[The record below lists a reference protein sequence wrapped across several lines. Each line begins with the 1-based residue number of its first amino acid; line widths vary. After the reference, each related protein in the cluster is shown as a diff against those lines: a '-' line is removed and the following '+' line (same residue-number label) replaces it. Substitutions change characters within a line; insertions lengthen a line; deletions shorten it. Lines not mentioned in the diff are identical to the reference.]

1 MDIRNVQKTG
11 NMHYVYLPT
20 VWCRKHKLTS
30 KSKVSTAVNEDGTLT
45 LSPELQEGKKKELT
59 FRVKEDNLDVLHK
72 LIIASYLTPASG
84 FTIHLD
90 KQIDYTKLLQQK
102 KLISLELVEL
112 NKDSITCE
120 GSVVIEELG
129 SLLKTMLRKIRNML
143 TVMMKNYNKELVMR
157 YEEEIDRSQ
166 LLLDK
171 SIVEAFAFHH
181 SSQLRT
187 IELYYISHMSKEL
200 ERLVDILSVMDPVDV
215 SFLKSVLDV
224 VDVLKDTLGTIGSSS
239 FTLSVQAAITFIKKV
254 DTIESVKVKDI
265 STYEKKRAKELLA
278 SVSEVLVDWALF
290 YELEKQEAKP

>member
-1 MDIRNVQKTG
+1 MQKTG

-20 VWCRKHKLTS
+20 SWCKKHKLTS
-30 KSKVSTAVNEDGTLT
+30 KSKLSTNVNEDGTLT
-45 LSPELQEGKKKELT
+45 LSPELQEGKKKELS
-59 FRVKEDNLDVLHK
+59 FHVKEDNLDVLHK
-72 LIIASYLTPASG
+72 LIIASYLTPAAS

-120 GSVVIEELG
+120 SSIVIEELG

-143 TVMMKNYNKELVMR
+143 TVMMKNYNKELVLR

-171 SIVEAFAFHH
+171 SIIEALTFHH

-187 IELYYISHMSKEL
+187 VELYYISFMSKEL
-200 ERLVDILSVMDPVDV
+200 ERLVDILSVMDPIDS
-215 SFLKSVLDV
+215 SFVKSVLDV
-224 VDVLKDTLGTIGSSS
+224 IDMLKEILNKLGSIS
-239 FTLSVQAAITFIKKV
+239 FALDPQAAIAFIKKV
-254 DTIESVKVKDI
+254 ETIETVRVKDI
-265 STYEKKRAKELLA
+265 STYEKKRAKELLV
-278 SVSEVLVDWALF
+278 SVAEVLTDWTLY
-290 YELEKQEAKP
+290 YELEKQEAKS

>member
-20 VWCRKHKLTS
+20 SWCRKHKLSS
-30 KSKVSTAVNEDGTLT
+30 KSKVSTSVNEDGTLT
-45 LSPELQEGKKKELT
+45 LSPELQEGKKKELS

-90 KQIDYTKLLQQK
+90 KQIDYTRLLQQK

-120 GSVVIEELG
+120 SSVVIEELG
-129 SLLKTMLRKIRNML
+129 SLLKTMLRKIRNMI

-171 SIVEAFAFHH
+171 SIVEAFSFHH

-224 VDVLKDTLGTIGSSS
+224 VDLLKDILGNVGAAP

-254 DTIESVKVKDI
+254 DTVETVKVKDI